1 MNYLK
6 KNITLILIISQIF
19 GLYGGMLQAPRL
31 LAILF
36 LPLLIQ
42 DLNKKLIKGKEYL
55 LFFFSFIMYCVLSML
70 FLTFNNDQSLKEF
83 AYALINFIIFVEI
96 VNFSKYISLNKMT
109 DQQKLID
116 AVLDQIAEDLSI
128 EDFTAIEEMLK
139 QVLNQT
145 FEPKKILELYLPIE
159 GRIK

>member
-83 AYALINFIIFVEI
+83 SYALINFI
-96 VNFSKYISLNKMT
+96 
-109 DQQKLID
+109 
-116 AVLDQIAEDLSI
+116 
-128 EDFTAIEEMLK
+128 
-139 QVLNQT
+139 
-145 FEPKKILELYLPIE
+145 
-159 GRIK
+159 